1 MLVGFL
7 NFLLAIV
14 FIIGL
19 LLIVNELIE
28 VTFILGAF
36 GFILVISSAL
46 LFGLINNFITN
57 DMKILILLIIAYFIL
72 NMIISIFLSKKDI
85 KNKAL
90 KRIVYSGVVV
100 SWLFNFYL
108 STTCVWNILKAYIR
122 S

>member
-72 NMIISIFLSKKDI
+72 NMLLSIFLSKKDI

-90 KRIVYSGVVV
+90 KKIVYSGVVV